1 MLNLTQLPDFT
12 ITQAMVEDLKQI
24 PYESGLI
31 YINMTSNQML
41 EAMRPQGVVNSYE
54 TGIQAVN
61 FGPINMAGSGSI
73 VGAGIPNNFLY
84 NITVVPGL
92 PTGSMSQVTLDTIRV
107 VAGTNVSLQV
117 MLDDRLGN

>member
-1 MLNLTQLPDFT
+1 
-12 ITQAMVEDLKQI
+12 MVEDLKQI

-41 EAMRPQGVVNSYE
+41 DALRPQGVVQSYE
-54 TGIQAVN
+54 RGIQAVN
-61 FGPINMAGSGSI
+61 FGPIQMAGSGSI
-73 VGAGIPNNFLY
+73 VGAGIPNSFLY

-117 MLDDRLGN
+117 MLDDHFGN